1 MMGFG
6 LHQRLVEQ
14 DLISDGVDKVIKEN
28 EEDKL
33 IKDLKRKLEVA
44 HKAQDKLKKEVFDL
58 KTKQEK
64 LCMEKINLESALK
77 EERYLHKSTQ
87 VNLTE
92 EKKKVEKALSD
103 KALQYFEGFNC
114 AKSQAAFLCS
124 VDEGKLDAMR
134 LWGKVRDGEIVV
146 DDEGEEREG
155 NDSRVECSSKDLD
168 FEVDLNDEQR

>member
-87 VNLTE
+87 VNLTD
-92 EKKKVEKALSD
+92 EKKRLQEVLSD
-103 KALQYFEGFNC
+103 ADHQYLEGFKC

-124 VDEGKLDAMR
+124 VDEGKLNAMR
-134 LWGKVRDGEIVV
+134 LWGQVRDGEIVV
-146 DDEGEEREG
+146 DDEGEESE
-155 NDSRVECSSKDLD
+155 SSDG
-168 FEVDLNDEQR
+168 